1 MEGMLMKLALV
12 IMALF
17 VSGSAIAQTAGKQY
31 QVGLYL
37 GNQMLADGTY
47 TNNIHCG
54 SGEDYTCT
62 GSAGFNSFVGYY
74 VRTDEGVWL
83 LLTDRQSNDI
93 TVRQMGMTPMHGK
106 AEKPNLLDSLK
117 AGDKVAFRIE
127 KDHRLGAK
135 GSFHVFIPR
144 ADDPKKEEKFEG
156 TLTHKTAPAAEAP
169 KPTDNIKAMCDAH
182 RFSPDDEKK
191 YCTESAPVASVSVAQ
206 PVSPDVAAL
215 RMKYVD
221 NIASMLKQ
229 QGKPGYVE
237 FSGDTETMHAP
248 EGTKEKFEAL
258 LGNKGVLAAF
268 DYMQVNKLV
277 YTNDKDLT
285 LVWQR
290 RSSDQQP

>member
-1 MEGMLMKLALV
+1 MLMKFILV

-17 VSGSAIAQTAGKQY
+17 FAGMAIAQTADKQY
-31 QVGLYL
+31 QVGSYL

-62 GSAGFNSFVGYY
+62 GSAGFNSFRGYY

-93 TVRQMGMTPMHGK
+93 TARQMGMTPMHVK
-106 AEKPNLLDSLK
+106 AEKPNLFDSLK
-117 AGDKVAFRIE
+117 PGDKVAFRIE

-135 GSFHVFIPR
+135 GSFHVFVPR

-156 TLTHKTAPAAEAP
+156 VLTPKSAPAAEAR

-191 YCTESAPVASVSVAQ
+191 YCTEAAPVASVSVAQ
-206 PVSPDVAAL
+206 TVSPDVAAL
-215 RMKYVD
+215 RQKYAD
-221 NIASMLKQ
+221 DIASLLKQ
-229 QGKPGYVE
+229 QGSRAMSNFQATRRPCTPRREQRKNSTPSLGTRM
-237 FSGDTETMHAP
+237 FSQ
-248 EGTKEKFEAL
+248 L
-258 LGNKGVLAAF
+258 L
-268 DYMQVNKLV
+268 
-277 YTNDKDLT
+277 TT
-285 LVWQR
+285 C
-290 RSSDQQP
+290 RSTSSSTRTTRT

>member
-1 MEGMLMKLALV
+1 MKLVLV

-17 VSGSAIAQTAGKQY
+17 VAGSAIAQTADKQY
-31 QVGLYL
+31 QVGSYL

-47 TNNIHCG
+47 TNNTHCG

-83 LLTDRQSNDI
+83 LLTDRQNNDI
-93 TVRQMGMTPMHGK
+93 SLRQMGMTPAHVK

-117 AGDKVAFRIE
+117 PGDKVAFRLE
-127 KDHRLGAK
+127 KDRRLGAK

-156 TLTHKTAPAAEAP
+156 LLTPKTVPAAEAP

-191 YCTESAPVASVSVAQ
+191 YCTEAAPVASVSVVQ
-206 PVSPDVAAL
+206 TVSPDVAAS
-215 RMKYVD
+215 RQKYAD
-221 NIASMLKQ
+221 DIASMLKQ
-229 QGKPGYVE
+229 QGKQGYVE

-248 EGTKEKFEAL
+248 EGTKEKFDAL
-258 LGNKGVLAAF
+258 VGNKSVLAAF
-268 DYMQVNKLV
+268 DFMQVNKLV

-290 RSSDQQP
+290 SK